1 MSLTIKNLSV
11 SLGER
16 LILQDVNLE
25 ILPRKTHV
33 LMGPNGSG
41 KSTLAQVL
49 MGNTSYEVRSAKC
62 ELRIN
67 KKDITKLKPDERGRE
82 GLFLAF
88 QNPVAIP
95 GVNVA
100 NLLKMAYQLKKST
113 NKQINKLSNQQIKK
127 THNPAL
133 SIWEFNEMLVKKAKT
148 LGIPQEFLRR
158 SLNEQFSG
166 GEKKKLEMLQAV
178 VLEPKYAIFD
188 EIDTGLDVDALKIV
202 AEGISQLK
210 NQGTGVLLIT
220 HYQRILKFVKPD
232 SVHILVGGKIVKEG
246 NYKLAQDV
254 EKSGY
259 KKWIGDKSQIQ
270 SSNFKSNPKS

>member
-16 LILQDVNLE
+16 LILKDVNLE
-25 ILPRKTHV
+25 ILPGKTHV

-49 MGNTSYEVRSAKC
+49 MGNLSYQIRSFDSAQDKSKNY

-67 KKDITKLKPDERGRE
+67 GKDITKLKPDERGRE

-100 NLLKMAYQLKKST
+100 NLLKMAYQLR
-113 NKQINKLSNQQIKK
+113 KQTTENRQQKTKEKNIPKK

-133 SIWEFNEMLVKKAKT
+133 SVWEFNEMLVKRQNHW
-148 LGIPQEFLRR
+148 IFRR
-158 SLNEQFSG
+158 
-166 GEKKKLEMLQAV
+166 
-178 VLEPKYAIFD
+178 
-188 EIDTGLDVDALKIV
+188 
-202 AEGISQLK
+202 
-210 NQGTGVLLIT
+210 
-220 HYQRILKFVKPD
+220 
-232 SVHILVGGKIVKEG
+232 
-246 NYKLAQDV
+246 
-254 EKSGY
+254 
-259 KKWIGDKSQIQ
+259 
-270 SSNFKSNPKS
+270 NFYEEV